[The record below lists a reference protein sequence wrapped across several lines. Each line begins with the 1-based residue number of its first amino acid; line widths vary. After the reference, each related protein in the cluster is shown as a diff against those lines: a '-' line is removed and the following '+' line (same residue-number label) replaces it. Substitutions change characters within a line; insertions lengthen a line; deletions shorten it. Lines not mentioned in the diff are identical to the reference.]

1 MTPERWQHIKSL
13 VNSALLENSE
23 SRTTFLQQSCAE
35 DLSLRLGAEALL
47 SFHEEATRQLPD
59 HQAPLS
65 PEQWQRIEQL
75 FQSALELD
83 PAQRAAYLDKNC
95 RDDEALRR
103 EVESLLVYQ
112 GAAGGLIQGAV
123 YEAAGLLPNDD
134 KARFTPGTTLNK
146 RYRVIGLLGK
156 GGMGEVY
163 RADDLKLGQPVAL
176 KFLTDRKSVV

>member
-65 PEQWQRIEQL
+65 PGSVWTGLERIG
-75 FQSALELD
+75 
-83 PAQRAAYLDKNC
+83 
-95 RDDEALRR
+95 
-103 EVESLLVYQ
+103 SLPSPY
-112 GAAGGLIQGAV
+112 
-123 YEAAGLLPNDD
+123 
-134 KARFTPGTTLNK
+134 
-146 RYRVIGLLGK
+146 
-156 GGMGEVY
+156 
-163 RADDLKLGQPVAL
+163 
-176 KFLTDRKSVV
+176 